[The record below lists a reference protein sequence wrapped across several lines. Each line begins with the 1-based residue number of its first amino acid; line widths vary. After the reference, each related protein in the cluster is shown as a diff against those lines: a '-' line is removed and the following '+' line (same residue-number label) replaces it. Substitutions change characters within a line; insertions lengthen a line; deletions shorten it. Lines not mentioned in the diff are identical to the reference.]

1 MSSTASGAS
10 ALGYIKSAAGSRL
23 SLYQFKI
30 LGLAN
35 AIALDSERIVAPRQ
49 IADRKIVASVVA
61 VNDIG
66 LRRQV
71 LTL

>member
-1 MSSTASGAS
+1 VRLVILRVRPDPDFPSTNS
-10 ALGYIKSAAGSRL
+10 
-23 SLYQFKI
+23 KI

-49 IADRKIVASVVA
+49 IADRKIVVSVVA

-71 LTL
+71 LKL